1 MDLYYEGGPRDGQT
15 LPYNGDMLPHGPK
28 TVGCVTEA
36 MAKGMF
42 GFYKRDRIV
51 NGMSIMVWK
60 DMRPEPGKRKG

>member
-1 MDLYYEGGPRDGQT
+1 MDLHFEGGPRDGET
-15 LPYNGDMLPHGPK
+15 RPYLGSMLPHGPK

-51 NGMSIMVWK
+51 NGMAIMVWK
-60 DMRPEPGKRKG
+60 DMRLEPGKRKW